1 MPAFHFSYIHVESF
15 TLKMVHS
22 TAPRIYQTFIEMQRP
37 DRKNVYLF
45 CTSGSSGNDKSLR
58 NLQSLYP
65 YINFAAESIAAWLDG
80 LA

>member
-1 MPAFHFSYIHVESF
+1 
-15 TLKMVHS
+15 
-22 TAPRIYQTFIEMQRP
+22 
-37 DRKNVYLF
+37 VYLF

-65 YINFAAESIAAWLDG
+65 YINFAAESIAAWLDV